1 MGSTETGNRDAIK
14 GQNTFETFAGQAGV
28 RATVDTGPVNHA
40 LSVNYSNIERPGTAP
55 TYAIPA
61 GAFIFSNLY
70 KPANVPVPTFT
81 TFSNTLSETNL
92 SSVGVADTMSIL
104 NDRIQFT
111 AGARRQTA
119 GTSSTNALTGAGTT
133 YEASVWSPA
142 YAVLV
147 RPLENVSVYANY
159 IEGLQAGVV
168 VPSNF
173 ANRGEVLPPYQTKQM
188 EAGIKVD
195 FGRISTTVAAFEIT
209 RPSLIT
215 VGVAPN
221 NSQVPDGE
229 QRNRGVELNVFGELT
244 PTVRVLGGVALIDG
258 RLVKTQG
265 GANDGRKA
273 QGVAD
278 VNINL
283 GAEWDLPFI
292 AGLTVTGRMIHTGAA
307 FINAANTQSIP
318 AWTRVD
324 LGARYT
330 FVSPWNAK
338 PIVVRFTV
346 ENVANES
353 YWSGSYTADGIVT
366 LGNPRTYLAS
376 TTFNF

>member
-1 MGSTETGNRDAIK
+1 M
-14 GQNTFETFAGQAGV
+14 
-28 RATVDTGPVNHA
+28 
-40 LSVNYSNIERPGTAP
+40 NYSNIERPSTGP
-55 TYAIPA
+55 IYQA
-61 GAFIFSNLY
+61 GAFTFSNLY
-70 KPANVPVPTFT
+70 KPSTVPVPTFT
-81 TFSNTLSETNL
+81 TFSNTLGETNL
-92 SSVGVADTMSIL
+92 SSVGVADTLSIL
-104 NDRIQFT
+104 NNRIQFT
-111 AGARRQTA
+111 AGVRRQTA

-159 IEGLQAGVV
+159 IEGLQAGTVV
-168 VPSNF
+168 ASNF
-173 ANRGEVLPPYQTKQM
+173 ANRGEVLPPFQTKQM
-188 EAGIKVD
+188 EAGVKVD

-258 RLVKTQG
+258 RLTKTQG

-292 AGLTVTGRMIHTGAA
+292 PGLTVTGRMIHTGAA
-307 FINAANTQSIP
+307 FINAGNTQSIP

-324 LGARYT
+324 PRRALRIRLPVERKAHRRAVHRGKRRQRKLLVRLLHGRRHRHPGQPAHLPGIDHVQLRQRRQLQTSRGCIPAASHARR
-330 FVSPWNAK
+330 SSH
-338 PIVVRFTV
+338 V
-346 ENVANES
+346 EANGHGQADFR
-353 YWSGSYTADGIVT
+353 SGQ
-366 LGNPRTYLAS
+366 RCRR
-376 TTFNF
+376 